1 MCTCPAGLGPGAP
14 LGPGSALA
22 DLEGAGSQRPA
33 GRRGRGKQRYPA
45 TPRRLFADVAGRGG
59 AGDRAGDGPK
69 PRTREMLAA
78 MNLRRST
85 AVIVILLCAC
95 ARSPGAPGPN
105 SKMCTEIGCADGL
118 TITMAKGSPWEPGA
132 YTFAFEL
139 DGAPVTCTGALPLK
153 ACESGPSLTCDPS
166 GRVQIAESGCALP
179 PEQHGFSDIRVPT
192 AVTTLKLSIARDGQP
207 PRSFEFAPKFVETRP
222 NGPDCEPV
230 CRQAA
235 ERVDLP

>member
-1 MCTCPAGLGPGAP
+1 M
-14 LGPGSALA
+14 
-22 DLEGAGSQRPA
+22 R
-33 GRRGRGKQRYPA
+33 
-45 TPRRLFADVAGRGG
+45 RRLFADVGGGGG
-59 AGDRAGDGPK
+59 AGDRAGDEHNP
-69 PRTREMLAA
+69 PTREMLAA
-78 MNLRRST
+78 MNLRRAT
-85 AVIVILLCAC
+85 AAIVVLLCAC

-153 ACESGPSLTCDPS
+153 ACDAGPSLTCDPS

-179 PEQHGFSDIRVPT
+179 PDQHGFSDIRVPT
-192 AVTTLKLSIARDGQP
+192 AVTKVKLAIARDGQAL
-207 PRSFEFAPKFVETRP
+207 RSFEFAPKFVETRP

-230 CRQAA
+230 CHQAA